1 MMQSGGDVHAASTET
16 GERVAAGRYA
26 HRRSKQTQVPS
37 GGTLLSQPAA
47 GGAAAA
53 ATQRL
58 GRHGSSHAQSL
69 STAHGAAAEAP
80 PLDGADEV
88 ALGPGVGLAPWSGL
102 AVTLPGIAAPSAGVV
117 AAVLV
122 AGGVDG
128 AGAGVELLQ
137 ATIVTLATIVR
148 HARNTLRFT
157 ARGVSPVP
165 GPRHQSPRSRPRHD
179 ANARSYDNKL
189 ELSLHVE
196 QARDLSSVLVPK
208 PVVKLFVAWA
218 IERDLPDRSRLTE
231 LASLM
236 EEVKARR
243 ATGGTFV
250 DAALAR
256 GLWDRHLV
264 DRPDLRDF
272 AYGWFQSVGPD
283 DDVCDVMIEVFGGR
297 TNKHGNPE
305 PALDDDSWSSVDK
318 ASRKL
323 DRVFAAWLGTAKKT
337 RR

>member
-1 MMQSGGDVHAASTET
+1 
-16 GERVAAGRYA
+16 VAAGRYA

-88 ALGPGVGLAPWSGL
+88 ALGPGVGLAPGSGL
-102 AVTLPGIAAPSAGVV
+102 AVALPGVAAPSAGVV

-148 HARNTLRFT
+148 LARNTGRFT

-179 ANARSYDNKL
+179 ANARFSAPCDAQGRCAARSRPRRPAWLRRRSVHLYGT
-189 ELSLHVE
+189 E
-196 QARDLSSVLVPK
+196 QAFAGPERSERRFLDNFGGSTGA
-208 PVVKLFVAWA
+208 VVRAALPGPA
-218 IERDLPDRSRLTE
+218 IPARPRHTIP
-231 LASLM
+231 
-236 EEVKARR
+236 ARR
-243 ATGGTFV
+243 
-250 DAALAR
+250 R
-256 GLWDRHLV
+256 
-264 DRPDLRDF
+264 
-272 AYGWFQSVGPD
+272 
-283 DDVCDVMIEVFGGR
+283 CIEAQR
-297 TNKHGNPE
+297 
-305 PALDDDSWSSVDK
+305 
-318 ASRKL
+318 
-323 DRVFAAWLGTAKKT
+323 
-337 RR
+337 